1 MKSAKNAKP
10 IEGDVQAEFEA
21 AREAALEAYE
31 NFLEAKD
38 HLKAA
43 ALAAGHEFK
52 DTANE
57 QFEEALERMT
67 EQKDE
72 IYDST
77 RDYMRENPMTS
88 AGIAFLGGL
97 LISKLFER

>member
-1 MKSAKNAKP
+1 MKASKNDKQADT
-10 IEGDVQAEFEA
+10 DVQAEFEA
-21 AREAALEAYE
+21 AKEAALEAYE

-43 ALAAGHEFK
+43 ASAAGHEFR
-52 DTANE
+52 DSANE

-72 IYDST
+72 LYDST
-77 RDYMRENPMTS
+77 REYMRENPMTS
-88 AGIAFLGGL
+88 VGIAFLGGL
-97 LISKLFER
+97 LVSKLFER